1 MPRKVD
7 WTSVEASTD
16 GDYKKIAPGAYA
28 AVITEMNDIT
38 NREYVQLVF
47 DIADGEF
54 KGYFSDSFYANKPW
68 AHNMILSYKETALG
82 MTKGRLQTIQECNP
96 GFDPFAAWDGDRMD
110 MFVGR
115 KVGVVLR
122 DEEYWDRNDREF
134 KLGSPKCFKL
144 CRLDDVTSGKYAE
157 VKPKMLDEKGKRD
170 ALSRAGYGEGDIAMI
185 LMAPAQPA
193 AQQQA
198 PAGTYDGPL
207 PF

>member
-16 GDYKKIAPGAYA
+16 GDYKSIKAGAYVG
-28 AVITEMNDIT
+28 VITEMVDIT
-38 NREYVQLVF
+38 SREYVQLVF

-68 AHNMILSYKETALG
+68 AHNMVLSYKDSALG

-96 GFDPFAAWDGDRMD
+96 GFDPFAAWDADRWD
-110 MFVGR
+110 MFKGR
-115 KVGVVLR
+115 KVGLVLR
-122 DEEYWDRNDREF
+122 EEEYWNKNDREF

-144 CRLDDVTSGKYAE
+144 CKLEDVTSGKYAE
-157 VKPKMLDEKGKRD
+157 VKPKMLDDAGKRD
-170 ALSRAGYGEGDIAMI
+170 ALSRAGYGQTDIDMI
-185 LMAPAQPA
+185 LMAPSQPA
-193 AQQQA
+193 ASAA
-198 PAGTYDGPL
+198 PAGVYDGPT